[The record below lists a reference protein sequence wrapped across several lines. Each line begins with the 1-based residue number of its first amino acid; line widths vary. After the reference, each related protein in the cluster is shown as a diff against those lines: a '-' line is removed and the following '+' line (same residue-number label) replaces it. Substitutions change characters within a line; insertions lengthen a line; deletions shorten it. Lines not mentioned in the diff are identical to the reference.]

1 MSDEILLYSNLKETK
16 VVESA
21 LSNFKIKKFKINE
34 YKKNHKNKNLLFFL
48 NDLILIDSLK
58 KSSLN
63 NSILCLVN
71 NKNIKENYE
80 GQNIFISPISI
91 TALKEY
97 AAKIFKKNTFEFSD
111 INIVDKKIININ
123 NKKFTYFTELENKI
137 FTELVKNKKLKKS
150 HLKENILNLKSD
162 INTYSIESHFS
173 RIRKKLLFL
182 ESSINITSRGENFFI
197 K

>member
-48 NDLILIDSLK
+48 NDLVLIDSLK

-80 GQNIFISPISI
+80 GPNIFISPISI
-91 TALKEY
+91 TTLKEY

-137 FTELVKNKKLKKS
+137 FIELVKNKKLKKS

-162 INTYSIESHFS
+162 INTHSIESHFS